1 MSLDGKSVVTLA
13 ISYCSSLFVLFAR
26 EMKKTCKHKC
36 GGAGEIARDTKS
48 PTSKKKKDK
57 CNYMLLKCF
66 CYVLD

>member
-13 ISYCSSLFVLFAR
+13 ISYCGSLFVLFAR

-48 PTSKKKKDK
+48 PTSKKKRQ
-57 CNYMLLKCF
+57 
-66 CYVLD
+66 V